1 MTGRWRRAFRRSRR
15 SPSRH
20 SWWRR
25 HWLLIVAAVFAV
37 VVAGSAYVLL
47 RTDLVDVRAVQVSG
61 TAEVAPSAVRAAA
74 QVPRGTPLFRVDAAV
89 VRARVLTTLPSI
101 EAVSV
106 QRLWPSTVRL
116 VVRERQVAAAVPQG
130 GGYLLVDR
138 NAVPYRAVR
147 VVPAGVPVLA
157 VSAPGPTD
165 PATVAAV
172 AVLRSLPAD
181 LKSLVVSA
189 AAPTEDQVTL
199 NLRGGRR
206 VLWGDA
212 SDNSAKAAA
221 TRVLLRQK
229 GRLIDVTAPG
239 LVTVR

>member
-1 MTGRWRRAFRRSRR
+1 MLAIIGRRVNALQLPAF
-15 SPSRH
+15 
-20 SWWRR
+20 
-25 HWLLIVAAVFAV
+25 
-37 VVAGSAYVLL
+37 
-47 RTDLVDVRAVQVSG
+47 
-61 TAEVAPSAVRAAA
+61 
-74 QVPRGTPLFRVDAAV
+74 PRP
-89 VRARVLTTLPSI
+89 RVLASGN
-101 EAVSV
+101 ESEGFWS
-106 QRLWPSTVRL
+106 RLASFVLRHPW
-116 VVRERQVAAAVPQG
+116 
-130 GGYLLVDR
+130 
-138 NAVPYRAVR
+138 R
-147 VVPAGVPVLA
+147 VLVPVLVVLLALGAPFTRARLSTPDARILPPDTASRRAADLLAREFDANAGAPLLLA
-157 VSAPGPTD
+157 VTAPGPTD